1 MRHPLTHDIRS
12 WVTPEEYIGAVHA
25 AECSDRTLSG
35 YVRHLIRTDLALRAS
50 SMARHEARDEL
61 SGDRAGEGRK

>member
-35 YVRHLIRTDLALRAS
+35 YVRHALRAS
-50 SMARHEARDEL
+50 SMARISDRDEQ
-61 SGDRAGEGRK
+61 SGARAEAGHTHG